1 MQIQSNAQQSLNI
14 TSDHRPPP
22 PKPEAGE
29 RPPGPPPP
37 GGMPP
42 GLGRA
47 VETLSDDQRQSVQQM
62 LESLSDEQKGELKQ
76 ALDDFKSKADTMDIK
91 DIGQS
96 FFDIVS
102 SVANPQQSTAT
113 ADNKID
119 VYV

>member
-1 MQIQSNAQQSLNI
+1 MQIQSSSQTLGQNLNI

-29 RPPGPPPP
+29 RPPGPPP
-37 GGMPP
+37 

-47 VETLSDDQRQSVQQM
+47 IDTLSDDQRQNVQQM
-62 LESLSDEQKGELKQ
+62 LESLSDEQKGQLKQ
-76 ALDDFKSKADTMDIK
+76 ALDDFKSEADTMDIE

-96 FFDIVS
+96 FLDILS
-102 SVANPQQSTAT
+102 SVANPQKNSAT
-113 ADNKID
+113 PDNQVD